1 MTHRLTRILPLA
13 LLTLVAAL
21 AGPGS
26 ANALPPTC
34 DDDPSACSWVENG
47 DRTLTVTRTAGTI
60 TAVGINCG
68 SDCTDHQPV
77 SRSCE
82 VGGGCSDWP
91 DSTVWTLSASGGPA
105 GYSAVWTGCGRAP
118 TCAVPLGDAST
129 GDDSATVHLTWVD
142 TTQPSASFSPPAKVG
157 PSNYTVAA
165 SASDNSGAIASYT
178 WWVDDVQQ
186 GATGS
191 SLSLSAIASG
201 SHTVKVRA
209 LDVAGNASAV
219 VAKTVAID
227 RSVNVTPGTLPAIT
241 RAATAPLSFTTDAD
255 VVTRKCSVN
264 NGTAVDLHER
274 LVGHLRRL
282 GRRLLRLPRDRHR
295 RRRQHQDERRADRD
309 RRPHAARGRLHR
321 RPDRG
326 PAGRHPQRRDHVH
339 ARRHEPGHGRVPPGR
354 RGQAVH
360 GGLRR
365 VAGRARRRPALVRRQ
380 GGRRGR
386 QRADRHAHVRGPR
399 AGHRAGPGQRA
410 RPGHGRHPHGRRHA
424 DTGGGTTTTGGGG
437 TPTTT
442 GGGATPRK
450 KFDPLITGAYGYN
463 AKKTW
468 FTLLRVRGL
477 PADAKVVVSCKGKGC
492 SLKSKKVAHKGGTV
506 NLLKTLKKLT
516 VRPGG
521 TVQVRITAADGR
533 VKIARWTA
541 RKKKTAKFAAGCVG
555 AGGKLAAC

>member
-82 VGGGCSDWP
+82 VGGGCSDSP

-264 NGTAVDLHER
+264 NGTAVTCTSGWSGISAASADGSYAYRVIVTDDVGNTKTSDARTVIVDRTLPAVAFTDGPTEGQQVVTRNVAITFTHADTNPGTVECRLDGVVKPCTAGSAVSLAGLADGQHSFAVKVVDAAGNER
-274 LVGHLRRL
+274 TVTRTF
-282 GRRLLRLPRDRHR
+282 
-295 RRRQHQDERRADRD
+295 
-309 RRPHAARGRLHR
+309 
-321 RPDRG
+321 
-326 PAGRHPQRRDHVH
+326 
-339 ARRHEPGHGRVPPGR
+339 
-354 RGQAVH
+354 AVH
-360 GGLRR
+360 VPVTEPDPGNEPDPDTGGT
-365 VAGRARRRPALVRRQ
+365 PT
-380 GGRRGR
+380 GGGTIT
-386 QRADRHAHVRGPR
+386 
-399 AGHRAGPGQRA
+399 
-410 RPGHGRHPHGRRHA
+410 
-424 DTGGGTTTTGGGG
+424 TGGGTTTTGGGG
-437 TPTTT
+437 TPATT
-442 GGGATPRK
+442 GGGAPRGRSSTRSSPAPTATTRRRPGSPCSGSAACRPTPR
-450 KFDPLITGAYGYN
+450 
-463 AKKTW
+463 
-468 FTLLRVRGL
+468 
-477 PADAKVVVSCKGKGC
+477 S
-492 SLKSKKVAHKGGTV
+492 S
-506 NLLKTLKKLT
+506 
-516 VRPGG
+516 
-521 TVQVRITAADGR
+521 
-533 VKIARWTA
+533 
-541 RKKKTAKFAAGCVG
+541 
-555 AGGKLAAC
+555 